1 MPYNL
6 ILNSNNVVGNNN
18 TTFRYNFIQGALQIP
33 EGSQICVSQIVMPY
47 SFFNL
52 NAGLYS
58 NTKIQFTFSGTT
70 YNYTF
75 PNGFYTTQDMNQ
87 MLSLYMISQNL
98 YLYDTTRSQNVYYI
112 QIITNATYYAN
123 TIYCFPV
130 PSSLPA
136 NFTNPSGLF
145 PFSSSTYTP
154 QIKFIDNL
162 SSILG
167 FTKGV
172 YYPSSLQS
180 TAYSINSTT
189 VPNATPVNSI
199 IVRCTLC
206 NNGCTSPT
214 DILDSFT
221 PNVNF
226 GSNITYTPAYEK
238 WIEATPG
245 KFTVF
250 ELTFCDQNFNQIQAQ
265 DPNVL
270 INLLIR
276 IPDIKHKKEEE
287 PKVEVQKEAME
298 PKIRNIIQP
307 LFADEFL

>member
-1 MPYNL
+1 
-6 ILNSNNVVGNNN
+6 
-18 TTFRYNFIQGALQIP
+18 
-33 EGSQICVSQIVMPY
+33 MPY

-145 PFSSSTYTP
+145 PFSGSTYTP

-276 IPDIKHKKEEE
+276 IPDIKHKKEEPKEEHKEE
-287 PKVEVQKEAME
+287 PKEATEGHGHKDPYME